1 MNVKSILSDTD
12 FLNYYN
18 ITSGNNVHGGKTT
31 VYGSDFNNGIHFE
44 MSDILK
50 SILSTRV

>member
-18 ITSGNNVHGGKTT
+18 TTSGNNVHGGKTT
-31 VYGSDFNNGIHFE
+31 VYGSYSNNGIHFE

-50 SILSTRV
+50 